1 MIDRADILTE
11 TAAITV
17 EEGRPAMGAFV
28 ARPAGPWPTGGVL
41 VAGELFGLSAH
52 VRDVCERLARLG
64 YVALAPDLHH
74 RTAPGIELAHDSAGR
89 ERGFAL
95 LQQMTRAPVLDDVR
109 AAFEHLRAKGCTRVA
124 MVGLSVGGHVAYL
137 AATELELAAV
147 AVLYGGWIPTTD
159 IPLSQPEPTLART
172 PGITG
177 RVLILVGEQDHV
189 VPREHRRAIADAL
202 TAARID
208 HEIVEYPGVGHG
220 FFCDRRDGY
229 DRAAAEDSWE
239 RLASLLD
246 VSRLRVSSQR

>member
-1 MIDRADILTE
+1 MRSDQNPQTRH
-11 TAAITV
+11 
-17 EEGRPAMGAFV
+17 R
-28 ARPAGPWPTGGVL
+28 
-41 VAGELFGLSAH
+41 
-52 VRDVCERLARLG
+52 VRRK
-64 YVALAPDLHH
+64 P
-74 RTAPGIELAHDSAGR
+74 
-89 ERGFAL
+89 
-95 LQQMTRAPVLDDVR
+95 
-109 AAFEHLRAKGCTRVA
+109 K
-124 MVGLSVGGHVAYL
+124 
-137 AATELELAAV
+137 LAAV

-246 VSRLRVSSQR
+246 VSRLRASSQR